1 MLFRSIYLLSESFYH
16 LINMS
21 KSGTICIIDDNK
33 SILKTLEL
41 LLSDHF
47 KKIITISNPNQIPSV
62 ICSEHVDV
70 CLLDMN
76 FSAGINSGNE
86 GLFWLNEIKNLRK
99 ETEVVLFTAYAY
111 IDLAVSG
118 IKNGAFDFITKPWDN
133 EKMIETLTKARDLNK
148 KSKRRISNTK
158 EEDYFRGDSE
168 TIKRLYSQIEKVA
181 GTDANILIT
190 GENGTGKEVIAKY
203 IHKLSSRSDKDLV
216 TVDLGSLTESL
227 FESELFGH
235 VKGAFT
241 DAKGDRAGKFEIASG
256 GSLFLDEIGNLPLH
270 LQSKLLSVLDR
281 KSVA

>member
-1 MLFRSIYLLSESFYH
+1 
-16 LINMS
+16 MS

-118 IKNGAFDFITKPWDN
+118 IKNGAFDFITKP
-133 EKMIETLTKARDLNK
+133 
-148 KSKRRISNTK
+148 
-158 EEDYFRGDSE
+158 
-168 TIKRLYSQIEKVA
+168 
-181 GTDANILIT
+181 
-190 GENGTGKEVIAKY
+190 
-203 IHKLSSRSDKDLV
+203 
-216 TVDLGSLTESL
+216 
-227 FESELFGH
+227 
-235 VKGAFT
+235 
-241 DAKGDRAGKFEIASG
+241 
-256 GSLFLDEIGNLPLH
+256 
-270 LQSKLLSVLDR
+270 
-281 KSVA
+281 